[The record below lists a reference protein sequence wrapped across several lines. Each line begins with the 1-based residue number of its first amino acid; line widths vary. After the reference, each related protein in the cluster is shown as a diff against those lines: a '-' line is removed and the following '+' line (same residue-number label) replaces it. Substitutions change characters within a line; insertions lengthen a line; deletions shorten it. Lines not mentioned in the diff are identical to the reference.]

1 MFQLQYKDL
10 CFFYNYINYENG
22 KGLIIIDGNRKDF
35 IMLMVVNE
43 ENGTSI

>member
-1 MFQLQYKDL
+1 MFHLYKDL
-10 CFFYNYINYENG
+10 CFFYNYINYENR

-35 IMLMVVNE
+35 IMLRVVNE